1 MIDGTLFLPAPP
13 GIPCG
18 AGLRRAVIN
27 VNTGKVLY
35 SELPGPCP
43 DTADWVVPMVC
54 PSCGNQ
60 TEAPYCQMHTTA
72 AVYGDVACIFC
83 PDSTAEVAC
92 AAHAS

>member
-1 MIDGTLFLPAPP
+1 
-13 GIPCG
+13 
-18 AGLRRAVIN
+18 
-27 VNTGKVLY
+27 
-35 SELPGPCP
+35 
-43 DTADWVVPMVC
+43 VPMVC

-83 PDSTAEVAC
+83 PDSTAEVAR